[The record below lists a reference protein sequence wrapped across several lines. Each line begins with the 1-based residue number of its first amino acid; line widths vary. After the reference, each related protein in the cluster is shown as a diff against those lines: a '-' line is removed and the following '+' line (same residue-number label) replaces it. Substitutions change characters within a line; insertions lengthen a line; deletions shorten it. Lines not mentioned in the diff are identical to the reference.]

1 MIADVEAASY
11 LVDHSITVAG
21 INPDDL
27 LENENNDNII
37 LIQQKIDQFNTRNTS
52 NNQGNND
59 SLVAKLMSDA
69 AEANRGNEMRS
80 DKNMSRKVEV
90 NLDGSQDQ
98 NTKNEQ
104 INYEIIKVEI
114 MKVLSKINEENED
127 IEIDDINRYV
137 RENNVKVLINLKD

>member
-127 IEIDDINRYV
+127 IEIDDINQYV